1 MNLLSERTSKVS
13 DWHPDDRPRE
23 KLISKGAGSL
33 SEAELMAILL
43 GSGNVRNSAL
53 DLARMLL
60 IKASNNLNLL
70 GKMSVQELMKLNG
83 IGTAKAVAIVA
94 AMELGR
100 RRSASHAPDRPE
112 VTSSQDA
119 FELLKGDLADLPY
132 EEFWVLLLNRANR
145 LISKKKISIGGV
157 SGTVA
162 DPKLIYRSAL
172 ESLASG
178 IIVAHNHPSG
188 SLIASKQDIELTHKL
203 IHAGK
208 MLDIQMLDHLII
220 AGNKYFSFADQGMIT
235 SKE

>member
-1 MNLLSERTSKVS
+1 MNSLPLKSSRVS

-23 KLISKGAGSL
+23 KLISKGPGSL

-43 GSGNVRNSAL
+43 GSGNIRNSAL

-60 IKASNNLNLL
+60 MKASNNLNLL
-70 GKMSVQELMKLNG
+70 GKMTVQELMMLHG
-83 IGTAKAVAIVA
+83 IGTVKAVTIVA

-100 RRSASHAPDRPE
+100 RRSASHAPERPGI
-112 VTSSQDA
+112 SSSHDA
-119 FELLKGDLADLPY
+119 FELLQSELSDLAY

-145 LISKKKISIGGV
+145 LIGKKKISAGGV

-203 IHAGK
+203 IQAGK

-220 AGNKYFSFADQGMIT
+220 AGNKYFSFADEGMIT
-235 SKE
+235 LK

>member
-1 MNLLSERTSKVS
+1 MDLFQVKTSKVS
-13 DWHPDDRPRE
+13 EWHPDDRPRE
-23 KLISKGAGSL
+23 KLISKGPGSL
-33 SEAELMAILL
+33 SETELMAILL
-43 GSGNVRNSAL
+43 GSGNAQHSAI

-60 IKASNNLNLL
+60 MKASNNLNLL
-70 GKMSVQELMKLNG
+70 GKLTIQELMNLHG
-83 IGTAKAVAIVA
+83 IGTAKAVTIIA

-100 RRSASHAPDRPE
+100 RRSASHAPQRPE

-119 FELLKGDLADLPY
+119 FNLLHGDVGDLPY

-145 LISKKKISIGGV
+145 LIHKKRISTGGV

-220 AGNKYFSFADQGMIT
+220 AGNKYFSFADQGIINV
-235 SKE
+235 K

>member
-1 MNLLSERTSKVS
+1 MNPIPIKTSRVS
-13 DWHPDDRPRE
+13 DWQPEDRPRE
-23 KLISKGAGSL
+23 KLISKGPGSL

-43 GSGNVRNSAL
+43 GSGNIRNSAL

-60 IKASNNLNLL
+60 MKASNNLNLL
-70 GKMSVQELMKLNG
+70 GKMTVQELMTLHG
-83 IGTAKAVAIVA
+83 IGTVKAVTIVA

-100 RRSASHAPDRPE
+100 RRNSSHAPDRPE
-112 VTSSQDA
+112 ISGSQDA
-119 FELLKGDLADLPY
+119 FELLQSELSDLAY

-145 LISKKKISIGGV
+145 LIGKKKISAGGV

-220 AGNKYFSFADQGMIT
+220 AGNKYFSFADEGMI
-235 SKE
+235 SIK